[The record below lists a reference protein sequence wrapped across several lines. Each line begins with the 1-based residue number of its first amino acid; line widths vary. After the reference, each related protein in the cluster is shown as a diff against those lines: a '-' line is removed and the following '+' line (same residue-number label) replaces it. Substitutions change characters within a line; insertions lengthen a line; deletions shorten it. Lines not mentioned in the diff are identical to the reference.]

1 PRTQYVQKLSLA
13 ILPHTSLAPQ
23 SVAKVLVRFSEVS
36 TSKYIT
42 VRSTALN
49 QQFSRG
55 LSINDENHMQY
66 RRTRSKK
73 EFEMIW
79 ALLNPVMVLPDGAQ
93 LVAGGRKTF
102 ELACNCKLLARFEG
116 IKLNPKNVDTRHKK
130 ELIEQEGEADHNIN
144 LVTPLT
150 ADFDPDAGSSRKVN
164 SG

>member
-1 PRTQYVQKLSLA
+1 
-13 ILPHTSLAPQ
+13 
-23 SVAKVLVRFSEVS
+23 
-36 TSKYIT
+36 
-42 VRSTALN
+42 
-49 QQFSRG
+49 
-55 LSINDENHMQY
+55 
-66 RRTRSKK
+66 
-73 EFEMIW
+73 
-79 ALLNPVMVLPDGAQ
+79 MVLPDGAQ

-164 SG
+164 SGVVCAFYCARRTCQLSGKYSTII